1 MIKWVKL
8 KNCCDILDSKR
19 IPITAANRKKGP
31 YPYYGANGVQ
41 DYVDDYIFD
50 DELVL
55 LAEDG
60 GNFGSKEKP
69 IAYRISGKC
78 WINNHAHV
86 LKPKNDLNVDYLCYS
101 LAFYN
106 VDKLINGATRK
117 KLTQSAVKDMEIPI
131 VPLATQQKI
140 VNQIK
145 KVQLLKSTKKKR
157 LNKLDELIKARFVE
171 MFGDPISNKRGWD
184 KQLLTNLVNK
194 IGSGATPK
202 GGKESYQDHGI
213 SFIRSMNVHDGDF
226 SYTDLAHINSKQ
238 ANQLSNVIVKS
249 GDVFINITGASV
261 ARSCIVPDDILPAR
275 VNQHV
280 SIVRCKEGVLNPIFT
295 NNLFLNSSFK
305 KLLLSIGSSGG
316 ATRQAITKKQ
326 LEELKIILPPISQQN
341 EFANFVQQVDKS
353 KVAVQKSLDETQKL
367 FDSLMQ
373 EYFG

>member
-1 MIKWVKL
+1 MKL